1 MLKHHLNNHSL
12 YLDPLEVR
20 VGLAEASIEHGD
32 PDPGAGDAHLPED
45 ISLEDRGDLSWY

>member
-1 MLKHHLNNHSL
+1 MYHLIKHFL

-32 PDPGAGDAHLPED
+32 PDPGAGDSHLPED
-45 ISLEDRGDLSWY
+45 VSLEDRGDLSWY